1 MSIHSRPLNRWM
13 ARLALA
19 AILLLAGVP
28 TLGRWM
34 DAGREAPALAAT
46 AMCTSEG
53 MAWSAP
59 SGLFGSDP
67 IPAGTQTGEDCAY
80 CPLLAS
86 AVPLVLATLLLSPP
100 PPPPPAV
107 DIPVAPASDAGRA
120 HGLGARGP
128 PLFS

>member
-1 MSIHSRPLNRWM
+1 MILHSHRFRHWM
-13 ARLALA
+13 ACLALA

-59 SGLFGSDP
+59 SRLFGSDP

-86 AVPLVLATLLLSPP
+86 AVPLVLATLLLPP
-100 PPPPPAV
+100 PPASPPAV

-120 HGLGARGP
+120 HGLRARGP

>member
-1 MSIHSRPLNRWM
+1 MSIRSRRLNHWM
-13 ARLALA
+13 TRLALA

-28 TLGRWM
+28 TLGRWI

-59 SGLFGSDP
+59 SSLFGSDP

-86 AVPLVLATLLLSPP
+86 AVPLVLATLLLPP
-100 PPPPPAV
+100 PPASPPAV
-107 DIPVAPASDAGRA
+107 DIPVAPASDAGHA

>member
-1 MSIHSRPLNRWM
+1 MSIHSRRLNRWM

-34 DAGREAPALAAT
+34 DAGREAPAIAAT
-46 AMCTSEG
+46 AMCTSAG

-59 SGLFGSDP
+59 SSLFGSDP

-86 AVPLVLATLLLSPP
+86 AVPLVLATLLLPP
-100 PPPPPAV
+100 PPASPPAV
-107 DIPVAPASDAGRA
+107 DIPVAPTSDAGHA

-128 PLFS
+128 PQLS

>member
-1 MSIHSRPLNRWM
+1 MSTCSRRLNHWM
-13 ARLALA
+13 TRLALA
-19 AILLLAGVP
+19 AILLLAAVP
-28 TLGRWM
+28 TIGRWM
-34 DAGREAPALAAT
+34 EAGREAPAIAGM
-46 AMCTSEG
+46 AMCTSTG

-59 SGLFGSDP
+59 ARLFEGDP
-67 IPAGTQTGEDCAY
+67 LPAGTQPGEDCAY

-100 PPPPPAV
+100 PASPPAV
-107 DIPVAPASDAGRA
+107 DIPAAPTSDAGHA

>member
-59 SGLFGSDP
+59 SSLFGSDP

-100 PPPPPAV
+100 PAPPPAV
-107 DIPVAPASDAGRA
+107 DIPVAPASDAGHA